1 MSRNV
6 IKILEKDISDMKA
19 GDKMLISSPE
29 DIAGYISQIPEGKT
43 VTPREMRFDL
53 AREKGADNSCPVSTG
68 IFLRMAIEDVLRVF
82 KLEDCP
88 LPFWRVVDETHPV
101 LKKLGIP
108 PSDITR
114 KRQQEIPG

>member
-6 IKILEKDISDMKA
+6 IKILEKDFSDMKA
-19 GDKMLISSPE
+19 GMRCLSHRLKT
-29 DIAGYISQIPEGKT
+29 SQDTSVRYLKG